1 VGFFLTTVSVS
12 VIFVEYVYTGKSMSM
27 HLEGPWLS
35 TTGKK
40 RGKKKFAS
48 AEHARKAREQAEAWQ
63 DLLKKWDL
71 ESPVKSRTSKTDT
84 LSSSYS
90 LKIPEGRNTTAHIKS
105 VDTGLGN
112 AALLPAKVYTGTKVK
127 GIATMHKSNAVPVFS
142 NEEAV
147 DIAKMRR

>member
-1 VGFFLTTVSVS
+1 L
-12 VIFVEYVYTGKSMSM
+12 SM

-40 RGKKKFAS
+40 KGKKKFAS
-48 AEHARKAREQAEAWQ
+48 AEHARKARELNESWKELQKRWAVEIE
-63 DLLKKWDL
+63 DKK
-71 ESPVKSRTSKTDT
+71 RTRGLSAPS

-105 VDTGLGN
+105 VDTGGN
-112 AALLPAKVYTGTKVK
+112 AVLKPSPVYTGTMVK

-142 NEEAV
+142 DEQAV
-147 DIAKMRR
+147 DISKMRR